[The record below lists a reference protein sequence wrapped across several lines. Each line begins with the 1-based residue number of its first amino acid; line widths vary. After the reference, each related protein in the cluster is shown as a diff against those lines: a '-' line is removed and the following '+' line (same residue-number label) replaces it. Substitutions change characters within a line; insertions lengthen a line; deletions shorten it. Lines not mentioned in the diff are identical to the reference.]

1 MSSVGTGYDLD
12 CTTFSPDGRVFQVE
26 YATKAV
32 DNSGTVIG
40 FVCSDGV
47 VLAVEKLL
55 HSKLLVPGTSRRVH
69 AVDDHIGV
77 AAAGLVTDARK
88 LVKQARKEAGDW
100 RTYYNEPIPPKVL
113 AERVAAF
120 TQLYTLYYSL
130 RPFGCSLLI
139 ASSVEVLEESDSSM
153 DDGSSSTTK
162 KRKPVLYTV
171 DPSGAC
177 TGVFAAAVG
186 KGRQA
191 AKTELE
197 KLLPLPGDKLN
208 CRNALV
214 QAAKVLLTVH
224 DDTKDKLYEI
234 EMSWIS
240 EATGWKTQIVPDDV
254 REAAIAEAKQM
265 IAAAQ

>member
-1 MSSVGTGYDLD
+1 MSSIGTGYDLD
-12 CTTFSPDGRVFQVE
+12 CTTYSPDGRVFQVE

-32 DNSGTVIG
+32 DNSGTAVG
-40 FVCSDGV
+40 FVCADGV

-69 AVDDHIGV
+69 AIDEHIGV
-77 AAAGLVTDARK
+77 AAAGFVADARK

-100 RTYYNEPIPPKVL
+100 RRYYNEPVPPKVL
-113 AERVAAF
+113 SERVAAF
-120 TQLYTLYYSL
+120 TQAYTLYSHL

-139 ASSVEVLEESDSSM
+139 ASSTDVVEDSTSEM
-153 DDGSSSTTK
+153 KDGPSK

-177 TGVFAAAVG
+177 TGVFAAAIG
-186 KGRQA
+186 KARQA

-197 KLLPLPGDKLN
+197 KLLPLPGDKLD

-234 EMSWIS
+234 EMLWIS
-240 EATGWKTQIVPDDV
+240 EKTGWKAQIVPDDI
-254 REAAIAEAKQM
+254 RDAALAEAKQM
-265 IAAAQ
+265 IDAAQ

>member
-1 MSSVGTGYDLD
+1 MSSIGTGYDLD

-32 DNSGTVIG
+32 DNSGTAIG
-40 FVCSDGV
+40 FVCADGV

-69 AVDDHIGV
+69 AVDEHIGI

-88 LVKQARKEAGDW
+88 LVKQARKEAADW

-113 AERVAAF
+113 SERVAAF
-120 TQLYTLYYSL
+120 TQMYTLYYSL

-139 ASSVEVLEESDSSM
+139 ASSVDVVDSSDSSSEM
-153 DDGSSSTTK
+153 KDASLK

-197 KLLPLPGDKLN
+197 KLLPLPGDKLD

-240 EATGWKTQIVPDDV
+240 ESTGWKTQIVPDDI
-254 REAAIAEAKQM
+254 RDAAIAEAQQM

>member
-1 MSSVGTGYDLD
+1 MSSIGTGYDLD

-32 DNSGTVIG
+32 DNSGTTIG
-40 FVCSDGV
+40 FVCKDGV

-69 AVDDHIGV
+69 AVDDHIGL
-77 AAAGLVTDARK
+77 AASGLVTDARK
-88 LVKQARKEAGDW
+88 LVKQARKEASDW
-100 RTYYNEPIPPKVL
+100 RKYYNEPIPPKVL

-120 TQLYTLYYSL
+120 AQLYTLYYSL

-139 ASSVEVLEESDSSM
+139 ASYTDVVDTDAGDMKDKDSASH
-153 DDGSSSTTK
+153 K
-162 KRKPVLYTV
+162 KKPVLYCV

-177 TGVFAAAVG
+177 TGMFAAAVG

-197 KLLPLPGDKLN
+197 KIVPTAKSLDS
-208 CRNALV
+208 RAALV

-224 DDTKDKLYEI
+224 DETKDKQYEI

-240 EATGWKTQIVPDDV
+240 EATGWKTQIVPDDLP
-254 REAAIAEAKQM
+254 EAAIAEAKQM
-265 IAAAQ
+265 IAAQ

>member
-1 MSSVGTGYDLD
+1 M
-12 CTTFSPDGRVFQVE
+12 TFSPDGRVFQVE

-32 DNSGTVIG
+32 DNSGTAIG
-40 FVCSDGV
+40 FVCADGV

-77 AAAGLVTDARK
+77 AAAGLVTDARQIIK
-88 LVKQARKEAGDW
+88 RARQEANDW
-100 RTYYNEPIPPKVL
+100 RSTFNEPIPLKVL

-120 TQLYTLYYSL
+120 AQVYTLYSSY
-130 RPFGCSLLI
+130 RPFGCSLLL
-139 ASSVEVLEESDSSM
+139 ASSVEVPVKDDAASEMKDSQSAPAH
-153 DDGSSSTTK
+153 

-171 DPSGAC
+171 EPSGAC

-197 KLLPLPGDKLN
+197 KLLPLPGNTLN
-208 CRNALV
+208 CQRALV
-214 QAAKVLLTVH
+214 EAAKILLTVH
-224 DDTKDKLYEI
+224 DETKDKLFEI

-240 EATGWKTQIVPDDV
+240 EATGWKTEIVPDAIRD
-254 REAAIAEAKQM
+254 AAIAEAQRL

>member
-1 MSSVGTGYDLD
+1 M
-12 CTTFSPDGRVFQVE
+12 
-26 YATKAV
+26 KAV
-32 DNSGTVIG
+32 DNSGTAIG
-40 FVCSDGV
+40 FVCKDGV
-47 VLAVEKLL
+47 ILAVEKIL
-55 HSKLLVPGTSRRVH
+55 HSKLLVPGTNRRVH
-69 AVDDHIGV
+69 AIDDHVGL

-88 LVKQARKEAGDW
+88 LVKQARKEAADW
-100 RTYYNEPIPPKVL
+100 RTYYNEPVPPKVL

-120 TQLYTLYYSL
+120 TQMYTLYYSL

-139 ASSVEVLEESDSSM
+139 ASSVDVIEGGDSSSEM
-153 DDGSSSTTK
+153 RDAPARR
-162 KRKPVLYTV
+162 RKPVLYTV

-197 KLLPLPGDKLN
+197 KLLPLASNSLD

-224 DDTKDKLYEI
+224 DDTKDKQFEI

-240 EATGWKTQIVPDDV
+240 ESTDWKTEIVPDDL

>member
-1 MSSVGTGYDLD
+1 MSSIGTGYDLD

-32 DNSGTVIG
+32 DNSGTAIG
-40 FVCSDGV
+40 FVCKNGV

-69 AVDDHIGV
+69 AVDDHIGL
-77 AAAGLVTDARK
+77 AASGLVTDARK
-88 LVKQARKEAGDW
+88 LVKQARKEAEDW
-100 RTYYNEPIPPKVL
+100 RRYYNEPIPAKVL
-113 AERVAAF
+113 ADRVAAF

-139 ASSVEVLEESDSSM
+139 ASSTDAVDKAEDS
-153 DDGSSSTTK
+153 GSEMK
-162 KRKPVLYTV
+162 DAPACKRKPVLYSI

-177 TGVFAAAVG
+177 TGMFAAAVG
-186 KGRQA
+186 KARQA

-197 KLLPLPGDKLN
+197 KLLPTARSSLD

-224 DDTKDKLYEI
+224 DETKDKNYEI

-240 EATGWKTQIVPDDV
+240 EETDWKTQIVPDDI

-265 IAAAQ
+265 IAASQ